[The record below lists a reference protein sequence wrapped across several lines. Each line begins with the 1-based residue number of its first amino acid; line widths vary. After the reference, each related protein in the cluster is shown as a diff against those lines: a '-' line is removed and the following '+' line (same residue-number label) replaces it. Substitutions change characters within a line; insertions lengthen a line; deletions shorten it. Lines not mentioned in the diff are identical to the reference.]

1 MATVKKAKVIRGVYI
16 RGVAYAEGTVGSV
29 SNDGTKQSGDAFVV
43 SHQEFNEMRVSNYL
57 VPHVEPEVVAPAA
70 VPAVET
76 KYDDAAKK
84 GK

>member
-1 MATVKKAKVIRGVYI
+1 MATAKKAKVLRGVYI

-29 SNDGTKQSGDAFVV
+29 SNDGTKQPGDAFVV
-43 SHQEFNEMRVSNYL
+43 SHQEFNEMRSSNYL
-57 VPHVEPEVVAPAA
+57 VAHVEPEVAEVA
-70 VPAVET
+70 VPVVET

>member
-1 MATVKKAKVIRGVYI
+1 MATVKKAKVLRGVYI

-29 SNDGTKQSGDAFVV
+29 SNDGTKQPGDAFVI
-43 SHQEFNEMRVSNYL
+43 SHQEFNEMRASNYL
-57 VPHVEPEVVAPAA
+57 VAHVEPEAVAVTAP
-70 VPAVET
+70 VIDT